1 MSDTALPVA
10 DQITQLNAAREI
22 SDRDPAFYPT
32 IVEGI
37 LPIAVKPEIELRRW
51 IAEYLSNAFAS
62 PKLDDGAKLSLG
74 LKCLKTLQAFV
85 NEDDTVL
92 LKSSIQAC
100 ASIYHIVFGYIC
112 TNGKEDARS
121 WKIMTAIKSRVLRL
135 WDEGAEGVRICCVKF
150 VQRVVFVQTPGAK
163 DPRLANKS
171 DISLSHVPLTHPVL
185 KYVNLEAEG
194 QGLLDRLLD
203 VFHDRPPNPILITA
217 TLNAV
222 AILARTRATISSKI
236 ILTILAQRTTDLV
249 SDENDVVK
257 ARLQVRCIDK
267 AIKVLFTNLLRT
279 NSAGQ
284 HALRLQQYLSEQ
296 AARPRPPVVGEDLSR
311 KRAAAA
317 AEFED
322 PVVKRARMADDYTP
336 TPPLPNPTTTP
347 APILTQP
354 PAPAPPSGP
363 MSLAQFFT
371 LDPPNPLQSF
381 DVSTL
386 PTELVIQMAIGG
398 LAAVDGGMMEE
409 AVQALRVKYV
419 ALQQNPALLLGP
431 GAAASGMTAPPAPIQ
446 ESQAAQEEAVEEQ
459 PEFTMARFE
468 MPRPAALG
476 PAEVAQQFA
485 GAVERILGSVV
496 TTSSAATATKAQAG
510 IDRMAATSWDKESW
524 VQLLSRLSTRGLSI
538 IDFSEVKTEGQGSLA
553 DYVRERLFQYV
564 MTEFREKIDIAVAW
578 LTEEWYHDK
587 MMLKEKKE
595 TWQPQYEKWAS
606 RVIESMIPYLEA
618 KDKIF
623 LRLVSELPELTTGM
637 VQSLR
642 ALCLDPDKT
651 KLGFMALG
659 YLIMLRPPIR
669 GTCLD
674 LVEELCREKHKEIM
688 TPLERI
694 LKKWRPEALQVE
706 TDGEQPAPAV
716 EAAQVTA

>member
-1 MSDTALPVA
+1 MSDTALSVN

-37 LPIAVKPEIELRRW
+37 LPIAGKPEIELRRW
-51 IAEYLSNAFAS
+51 IAEYLSTAFAS

-74 LKCLKTLQAFV
+74 LKCLETLQAFV
-85 NEDDTVL
+85 NEEDTVL
-92 LKSSIQAC
+92 LKSTIQAC

-112 TNGKEDARS
+112 TNDKEDAKS
-121 WKIMTAIKSRVLRL
+121 WEIMTAIKSRILRL

-203 VFHDRPPNPILITA
+203 VFHDKPPNPNLITA

-222 AILARTRATISSKI
+222 ATLARTRATISSKI
-236 ILTILAQRTTDLV
+236 ILTVLALRTTELV
-249 SDENDVVK
+249 TDEHDVVK

-284 HALRLQQYLSEQ
+284 HALRLQQYLNEQ
-296 AARPRPPVVGEDLSR
+296 AARPRPPVVGEDPSR
-311 KRAAAA
+311 KRA

-336 TPPLPNPTTTP
+336 TPPPPATTTTTP

-398 LAAVDGGMMEE
+398 LAAVDGGVMEQ

-431 GAAASGMTAPPAPIQ
+431 GAAASGMTAPPAPVQ
-446 ESQAAQEEAVEEQ
+446 ESPAAQEYSVEEQ
-459 PEFTMARFE
+459 PAFTMATFE

-510 IDRMAATSWDKESW
+510 IDRMAATSWDKETW

-538 IDFSEVKTEGQGSLA
+538 IDFSEVKVEGQGSFA

-587 MMLKEKKE
+587 MMLKEKKG

-623 LRLVSELPELTTGM
+623 LRLVSELPELTKGM

-674 LVEELCREKHKEIM
+674 LVEQLWREKHKEIM

-706 TDGEQPAPAV
+706 TDEEQPAPAV
-716 EAAQVTA
+716 GASQVTA